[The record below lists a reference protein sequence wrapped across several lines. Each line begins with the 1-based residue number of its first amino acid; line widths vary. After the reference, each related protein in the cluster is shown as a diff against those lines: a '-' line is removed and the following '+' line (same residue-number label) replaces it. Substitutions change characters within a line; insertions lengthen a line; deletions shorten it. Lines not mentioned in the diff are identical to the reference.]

1 MMQVIKKWRIL
12 ITFDVG
18 DKQIT
23 FTIHDNMYSNM
34 LRKLNEISFDFEP
47 SRIVIDEIRPDNS
60 LHGQLVGVTQE
71 QLNKHLKQ

>member
-1 MMQVIKKWRIL
+1 MQAIKKWRIL
-12 ITFDVG
+12 ITFDVD

-60 LHGQLVGVTQE
+60 AQLDQCVGSAPDVSKYFKT
-71 QLNKHLKQ
+71 